1 MTDMVKREDMT
12 PAPESGEMSVQA
24 QNAPDIQQ
32 ISALVR
38 DMMMP
43 VMESIARM
51 LQNNTQA
58 MEQIAAAQQIT
69 SERIACLE
77 KRVRLQTPL
86 SKSQENC
93 INGAI
98 RARARELLDA
108 RGFSEDKKAVT
119 KLCGIIRRSVLA
131 RYGVGSLREAPAYD
145 YETAM
150 KQVGMW
156 NDRIAIRDVE
166 KEARAREEADL
177 QPAEPS
183 AGMDG
188 APAYAGMPDQS
199 GELAVPGIEETG
211 DACMKYDNAGG
222 A

>member
-1 MTDMVKREDMT
+1 MTEIVKREDAM
-12 PAPESGEMSVQA
+12 PALPQETVQ
-24 QNAPDIQQ
+24 I
-32 ISALVR
+32 ISLVVR
-38 DMMMP
+38 DMMAP
-43 VMESIARM
+43 VMENIGKM
-51 LQNNTQA
+51 LANNTQA

-69 SERIACLE
+69 SERIASLE

-98 RARARELLDA
+98 RARARELLDP

-119 KLCGIIRRSVLA
+119 KLCGIIRKSVLA

-156 NDRIAIRDVE
+156 NDRLAIRDVE
-166 KEARAREEADL
+166 KEARAREEAALALAEQSARVDGT
-177 QPAEPS
+177 PA
-183 AGMDG
+183 
-188 APAYAGMPDQS
+188 
-199 GELAVPGIEETG
+199 
-211 DACMKYDNAGG
+211 DACQPD
-222 A
+222 